1 MLSDWFQLKVNLKYD
16 RKDETSEMIAV
27 FLRNRET
34 TLTAV
39 KPPVSRSNSGTGFFE
54 I

>member
-1 MLSDWFQLKVNLKYD
+1 MGFNWAFKGLKYG
-16 RKDETSEMIAV
+16 RKDETNKMIAV
-27 FLRNRET
+27 FLRNREI

-39 KPPVSRSNSGTGFFE
+39 KPPFPGPNPGTGFLE